1 MKKMESFNI
10 LARGLAMGFAIAAPV
25 GPIGLLCIRRTLQ
38 RGFRAGLASGLGAA
52 SADAFYGSIAAA
64 GLTLVADFLA
74 AQQFWL
80 GLAGGAFL
88 MYLGTAALFSKPAE
102 AAAAGERASIAG
114 DYFSTLA
121 LTLSNPVTIFTF
133 AAIFSGMLAAGIPS
147 FRLGAVLL
155 VAGVFCGSAL
165 WWLTLSTLVTFLRER
180 ISPPVILLINR
191 LSGLLIMGFG
201 AAFILRALTP

>member
-1 MKKMESFNI
+1 MEHIAI
-10 LARGLAMGFAIAAPV
+10 LARGLALGFAIAAPV
-25 GPIGLLCIRRTLQ
+25 GPIGLLYIRRTLQ

-52 SADAFYGSIAAA
+52 SADAVYGSIAAA

-88 MYLGTAALFSKPAE
+88 MYLGTSALFRSPAE
-102 AAAAGERASIAG
+102 ATAAAGAENTTAG

-155 VAGVFCGSAL
+155 VAGVFCGSTL

-201 AAFILRALTP
+201 AAFILRALTT